1 MSFVDLM
8 ANDVWSE
15 ADILRRTEAIV
26 RSQFT
31 DEQERILNR
40 KITGV
45 ILGKYTLSESEVAEL
60 TNFQTIV
67 FLAQQEGLNATTDM
81 DLLLR
86 TFPVEQ
92 AKIRL
97 NKPVVEHI
105 IHNEVVSN
113 QAEIDKDVEERNIAQ
128 EIVNNAGE
136 DVLDLISLR
145 NPTDLILSELPNDN

>member
-8 ANDVWSE
+8 SNDVWSE

-45 ILGKYTLSESEVAEL
+45 ILGKYTLSEAEMQEL

-67 FLAQQEGLNATTDM
+67 FLAQQAGLDATTDM

-86 TFPVEQ
+86 TFPVES
-92 AKIRL
+92 AFHRL
-97 NKPVVEHI
+97 KNPQIKHIVEDGDVINKDEINTDI
-105 IHNEVVSN
+105 I
-113 QAEIDKDVEERNIAQ
+113 ERITAQ
-128 EIVNNAGE
+128 EIIDNAGR
-136 DVLDLISLR
+136 DVKDLIALR
-145 NPTDLILSELPNDN
+145 NPSDNFDDN

>member
-8 ANDVWSE
+8 SNDVWSE

-40 KITGV
+40 KITGM

-86 TFPVEQ
+86 TFPVES
-92 AKIRL
+92 AFHRL
-97 NKPVVEHI
+97 KNPQIEHI
-105 IHNEVVSN
+105 VEDGDVINKD
-113 QAEIDKDVEERNIAQ
+113 EINTDIIERMAAQ
-128 EIVNNAGE
+128 EIIDNAGR
-136 DVLDLISLR
+136 DVKDLIALR
-145 NPTDLILSELPNDN
+145 NPSDNFDDN